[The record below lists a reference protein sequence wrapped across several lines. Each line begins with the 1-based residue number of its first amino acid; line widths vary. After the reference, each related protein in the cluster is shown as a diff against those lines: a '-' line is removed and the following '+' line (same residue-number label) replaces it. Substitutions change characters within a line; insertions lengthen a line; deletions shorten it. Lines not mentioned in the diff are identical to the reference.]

1 MQNKILFMLL
11 AVVFMQLIYFLVKS
25 TKDRYKKN
33 PLSIRGAASVRAYI
47 VMILLILLFIFMRL

>member
-1 MQNKILFMLL
+1 MLL

-47 VMILLILLFIFMRL
+47 VIILLILLFIFMRL